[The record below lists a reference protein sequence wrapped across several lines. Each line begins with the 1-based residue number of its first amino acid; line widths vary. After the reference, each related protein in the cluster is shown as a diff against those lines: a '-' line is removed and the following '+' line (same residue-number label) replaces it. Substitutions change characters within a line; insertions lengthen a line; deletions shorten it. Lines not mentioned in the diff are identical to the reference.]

1 MLPALTLL
9 LLGIFGYGQ
18 YFLLAHS
25 AQQMANDAAR
35 ATIAGLSPAER
46 TALAHAS
53 VARAITKLPTMTAGQ
68 VAVAV
73 KEDAGLVTVQVRLD
87 AAANEFMR
95 LAVVPMPDPVI
106 ERRGVV
112 RQGGVE

>member
-1 MLPALTLL
+1 M
-9 LLGIFGYGQ
+9 
-18 YFLLAHS
+18 
-25 AQQMANDAAR
+25 
-35 ATIAGLSPAER
+35 
-46 TALAHAS
+46 
-53 VARAITKLPTMTAGQ
+53 
-68 VAVAV
+68 AV